1 MTVYGYYFKYCLKL
15 FINSKNKL
23 IIKIKF
29 NNLSKLARLVYFD
42 RIGISI
48 AN

>member
-1 MTVYGYYFKYCLKL
+1 MTICDLFCKYCLKL

-29 NNLSKLARLVYFD
+29 NNLSKLARLIYFD
-42 RIGISI
+42 RFGISI